1 MQKRWSNW
9 EISKAASWAVQIG
22 KNYLILGSWSSHP
35 LVILSIKCTKLI
47 LIINN
52 ELFASVIMNRE
63 NKKKHRTFMMQKCW
77 LSLNISSEICFGSI
91 KKYIHKYIFLVFELQ
106 ISLGRL
112 ESATKQMYTLKFCL
126 IQEVKFIFKKIHQK
140 KTHRDAQQEQSPLKK
155 RKPAALGKYFNK
167 RSTHWNI
174 TPSPC
179 WYADAY
185 QQIAITFFSRWGKKK
200 AKRKW

>member
-22 KNYLILGSWSSHP
+22 KNYLILGSWSTHP
-35 LVILSIKCTKLI
+35 LVILSIKCMKLI

-63 NKKKHRTFMMQKCW
+63 NKKKHSTFTMQNCW
-77 LSLNISSEICFGSI
+77 LSVNISSEICFGSI
-91 KKYIHKYIFLVFELQ
+91 KKYIHNYIFLVFELQ

-112 ESATKQMYTLKFCL
+112 VSAITQTYTLKFCL
-126 IQEVKFIFKKIHQK
+126 IHKVIFIKKKKNQK
-140 KTHRDAQQEQSPLKK
+140 KTHRDAQQEQSSLEK

-179 WYADAY
+179 WCADAY
-185 QQIAITFFSRWGKKK
+185 QQIAITFFSHQEKKK
-200 AKRKW
+200 AKMKR